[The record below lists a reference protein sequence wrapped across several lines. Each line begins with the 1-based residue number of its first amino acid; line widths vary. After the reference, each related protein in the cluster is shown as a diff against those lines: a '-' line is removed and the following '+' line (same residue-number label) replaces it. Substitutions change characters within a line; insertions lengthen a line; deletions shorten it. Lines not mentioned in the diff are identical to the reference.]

1 MGEKRGEQGGVRRY
15 FAVDAAGSIAWRAEE
30 LVEREASRVR
40 DREEWRIGKNR
51 GVCVCACV
59 VRVRV
64 TGYERER
71 EREGGRG
78 MHRDGVGERKTVRQR
93 ATPLPPP
100 LSLPLSLSTLSS
112 RSIHHHPYH
121 RPTTPGVDASRVVA
135 TGSERSMPSMRSLPL
150 SVSPFHFVPLCNSF
164 LLPSSSSCRLEPLL
178 LDLPSHAHASIRDNK
193 RVYTRRRWS
202 TSPRLNVFMHTGGGG
217 VCVRSLSE
225 TRE

>member
-71 EREGGRG
+71 ERER
-78 MHRDGVGERKTVRQR
+78 VGEGCTGTGLVKLARERQ
-93 ATPLPPP
+93 
-100 LSLPLSLSTLSS
+100 
-112 RSIHHHPYH
+112 
-121 RPTTPGVDASRVVA
+121 
-135 TGSERSMPSMRSLPL
+135 
-150 SVSPFHFVPLCNSF
+150 
-164 LLPSSSSCRLEPLL
+164 
-178 LDLPSHAHASIRDNK
+178 
-193 RVYTRRRWS
+193 
-202 TSPRLNVFMHTGGGG
+202 
-217 VCVRSLSE
+217 
-225 TRE
+225 

>member
-1 MGEKRGEQGGVRRY
+1 M
-15 FAVDAAGSIAWRAEE
+15 
-30 LVEREASRVR
+30 
-40 DREEWRIGKNR
+40 
-51 GVCVCACV
+51 
-59 VRVRV
+59 
-64 TGYERER
+64 
-71 EREGGRG
+71 
-78 MHRDGVGERKTVRQR
+78 RQR

-202 TSPRLNVFMHTGGGG
+202 TSRVRMHRHARTHARRNVDDDDECHLANIPRGEFSRTCDQDAN
-217 VCVRSLSE
+217 RSQGTSHAS
-225 TRE
+225 TRQTFACRYQLPV